1 MEEEVLSE
9 VERLESGSSENRR
22 SLQCASGE
30 DDARRRDRHRSS
42 LALRIRVPAL
52 DASDLAFVQHQLR
65 HREWCYHPCTGP
77 NRIQQVG
84 RRRALLSADSA
95 PEHAVAALR
104 RIAAER
110 IPRNHAPAV
119 AE

>member
-1 MEEEVLSE
+1 MLSE
-9 VERLESGSSENRR
+9 VERLESGSGQNRR

-42 LALRIRVPAL
+42 LALRIRVCAL
-52 DASDLAFVQHQLR
+52 NASDLAFAQEQLR
-65 HREWCYHPCTGP
+65 YREWRDHPRTGT

-84 RRRALLSADSA
+84 RRRALLSAHSA

-110 IPRNHAPAV
+110 ISSDHAPAV
-119 AE
+119 AEWLR